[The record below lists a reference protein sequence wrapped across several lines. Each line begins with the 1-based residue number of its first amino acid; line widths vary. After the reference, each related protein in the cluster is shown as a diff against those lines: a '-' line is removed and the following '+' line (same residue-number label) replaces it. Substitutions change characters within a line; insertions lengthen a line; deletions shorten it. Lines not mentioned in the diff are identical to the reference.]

1 MFYYEVG
8 LILFLPTL
16 SLYMVYATLGKLVE
30 NVAFP
35 SNKYRLKRL
44 GINLTSMLVM
54 KVYEFRFSSENVLFN
69 LLEVTLMEYL

>member
-1 MFYYEVG
+1 
-8 LILFLPTL
+8 
-16 SLYMVYATLGKLVE
+16 MVYATLGKLVE